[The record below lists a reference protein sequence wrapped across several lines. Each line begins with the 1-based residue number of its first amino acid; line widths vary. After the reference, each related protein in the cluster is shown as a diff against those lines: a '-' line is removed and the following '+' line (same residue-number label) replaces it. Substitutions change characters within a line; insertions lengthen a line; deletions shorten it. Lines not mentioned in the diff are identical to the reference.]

1 MQQQKRILK
10 PTEGQ
15 WFEVNPKAINRK
27 LFKKKRKGNQEQTR
41 QLILEAFEE
50 VEHNQ
55 DKYGKAFRTIMPEK
69 NWELMNIEK
78 AQILAKQFEGHVAN
92 WVEQAL
98 EWAQRINNGETWEEL
113 CNEPDEAKN
122 YRMIIWKNNS
132 IRMIGGSD
140 KHNYSATD
148 ICYYNFHFDDNFLDV
163 VPLIASYI

>member
-10 PTEGQ
+10 PAEGE
-15 WFEVNPKAINRK
+15 WFEVTPEAINRK
-27 LFKKKRKGNQEQTR
+27 LFKKKRKGKQEETR

-50 VEHNQ
+50 VKHNP
-55 DKYGKAFRTIMPEK
+55 DKYGKTFKTIIPEK
-69 NWELMNIEK
+69 NWKVMNIEK
-78 AQILAKQFEGHVAN
+78 AQNLAKQFKGHVAD

-113 CNEPDEAKN
+113 CDKPDETKN
-122 YRMIIWKNNS
+122 YRMIIWKNNH

-148 ICYYNFHFDDNFLDV
+148 ICYYDFSFDDNFFDV
-163 VPLIASYI
+163 VPLIAS